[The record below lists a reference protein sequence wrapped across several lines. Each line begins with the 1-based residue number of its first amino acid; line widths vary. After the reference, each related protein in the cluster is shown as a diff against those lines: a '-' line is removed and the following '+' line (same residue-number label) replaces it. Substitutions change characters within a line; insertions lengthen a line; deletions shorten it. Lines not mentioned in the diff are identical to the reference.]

1 MTKTFEDTLGIQ
13 LKMEM
18 EKQLFGGNIYA
29 MAHKFPS
36 LYITNDEGQ
45 NTRDC
50 DRLESFIN
58 YTKLINHIADSCG
71 SDLALLFAESYKI
84 YEIYENHIDQHDSKH
99 KLIIEFCTEALAHL
113 SLALNQSEKLL
124 EKINSQDLNG
134 EVNLEISG
142 NDYCFIV
149 MMLNN
154 LFYYYTTIVNFILN
168 KRYLNSEF
176 IKSISERLCFIVS
189 DEFESLR
196 RMFKVIECYKEIETK
211 PTFH

>member
-13 LKMEM
+13 LKMES

-45 NTRDC
+45 NPRDC

-58 YTKLINHIADSCG
+58 YTKLINNIADSCG

-84 YEIYENHIDQHDSKH
+84 YEIYEGHIDQHDIKH
-99 KLIIEFCTEALAHL
+99 KVIIEFCTEALAHL

-124 EKINSQDLNG
+124 EKINSQDLNA

-168 KRYLNSEF
+168 KRYLNGEF
-176 IKSISERLCFIVS
+176 VKSISERLCFIVS

>member
-1 MTKTFEDTLGIQ
+1 MTKEFEDTLGFQ
-13 LKMEM
+13 LKMES

-36 LYITNDEGQ
+36 LYITNDTEQ
-45 NTRDC
+45 DSLDC
-50 DRLESFIN
+50 YRLESFLN
-58 YTKLINHIADSCG
+58 YTKLINHISASCG
-71 SDLALLFAESYKI
+71 SDLALLFAESYKL
-84 YEIYENHIDQHDSKH
+84 YEIDEDTIIHHDIKNKFIID
-99 KLIIEFCTEALAHL
+99 FCTEALAHL

-124 EKINSQDLNG
+124 QKINSYDLNE

-149 MMLNN
+149 MILNN

-168 KRYLNSEF
+168 KQYLNIEF
-176 IKSISERLCFIVS
+176 IKSISERLSFIVS

>member
-1 MTKTFEDTLGIQ
+1 MTKTFEDTLGTQ
-13 LKMEM
+13 LKMES

-36 LYITNDEGQ
+36 LYITNDTEQ
-45 NTRDC
+45 DSI
-50 DRLESFIN
+50 DFYSIESFIN
-58 YTKLINHIADSCG
+58 YTNITNRIANSCG
-71 SDLALLFAESYKI
+71 SDLALLFAESYKL
-84 YEIYENHIDQHDSKH
+84 YEIYEGHIDQHDSRH
-99 KLIIEFCTEALAHL
+99 KLIIDFCTEALAHL

-124 EKINSQDLNG
+124 EKINSYDQNSG
-134 EVNLEISG
+134 INLEISG

-154 LFYYYTTIVNFILN
+154 LFYYYTTIINFILN
-168 KRYLNSEF
+168 KRYVNIDF
-176 IKSISERLCFIVS
+176 IKSISERLSFIVS
-189 DEFESLR
+189 AEFESIR